1 MQKRKIED
9 NAIWDAYKRIISGES
24 LTAVATEIGLNR
36 GTLRRYIAA
45 VVEPDLN
52 EEEKI
57 KFDEIINK
65 NFRGNSTE
73 NKRQNRNGVRKRAA
87 EQIESSEEIKELAE
101 YGVTPEQI
109 EYLYNRLKEDK
120 RTTFAKD
127 TYIYKYLEHL
137 RVLGSLGFS
146 AQEAFDIFVRRPKLF
161 TGSAGKMSEIFMM
174 HLREQGNEMLA
185 KQKMIAD
192 PWADLRKKKEVS
204 DGGDGR

>member
-45 VVEPDLN
+45 VVKPDLN

-127 TYIYKYLEHL
+127 TYI
-137 RVLGSLGFS
+137 
-146 AQEAFDIFVRRPKLF
+146 
-161 TGSAGKMSEIFMM
+161 
-174 HLREQGNEMLA
+174 
-185 KQKMIAD
+185 
-192 PWADLRKKKEVS
+192 
-204 DGGDGR
+204 